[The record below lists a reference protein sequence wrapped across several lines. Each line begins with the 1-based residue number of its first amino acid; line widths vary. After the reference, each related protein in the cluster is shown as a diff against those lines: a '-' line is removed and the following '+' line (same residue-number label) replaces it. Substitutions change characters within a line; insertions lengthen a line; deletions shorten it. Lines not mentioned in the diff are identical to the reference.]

1 MQCASSVKRLSKF
14 VLSQQHWNN
23 KTDRIMQQRKH
34 RRQMVYDTQVT
45 FTVQG
50 GREIFYGETKK
61 MMGN

>member
-1 MQCASSVKRLSKF
+1 MQK
-14 VLSQQHWNN
+14 
-23 KTDRIMQQRKH
+23 RKH
-34 RRQMVYDTQVT
+34 RRQMVYDTPVT

>member
-1 MQCASSVKRLSKF
+1 
-14 VLSQQHWNN
+14 
-23 KTDRIMQQRKH
+23 MQQRKR